1 MRVANDRA
9 RERGSTLV
17 IVLLVTLLLL
27 LLGTVLLGTSET
39 ESAIAVNDYWS
50 EGAFQAAEAAV
61 HVAVDGLDAVNSNQV
76 VDVQPI
82 GDLFQYRSG
91 GRADSEPQPP
101 QFVDT
106 VAAPGYAVAD
116 GSGYSSSGYA
126 RAVYQI
132 NGTGMGPRNTERE
145 VEVQV
150 EIGPVQE

>member
-1 MRVANDRA
+1 MRAANDRA

-27 LLGTVLLGTSET
+27 LLGTVLLWTSET
-39 ESAIAVNDYWS
+39 ESAIAANDYWS

-61 HVAVDGLDAVNSNQV
+61 QVAVDGLDAVNSSQV
-76 VDVQPI
+76 VALESI
-82 GDLFQYRSG
+82 GDQFQYRSG

-101 QFVDT
+101 QFVDK
-106 VAAPGYAVAD
+106 VVAPGYAIAD
-116 GSGYSSSGYA
+116 GSGYRSSGYA
-126 RAVYQI
+126 NVVYQV

-145 VEVQV
+145 IEVQV